1 MPTTPVEGNPV
12 RTYDDPDSPDYNP
25 AAVEADRKIGR
36 AATDV
41 IRKRSYPAFVEL
53 VHVGVGGYEPHL
65 IFRNG
70 DSFLVVETEVRDSS
84 EEDLGVWGRQLDDGR
99 VAERG
104 SRPYLLAG
112 IDDLS
117 QRTEEG
123 KAIRTAVRSALTAN
137 RVRYLLVSVVVEG
150 PVGNQKATGIE
161 SEEYK
166 L

>member
-1 MPTTPVEGNPV
+1 V

-25 AAVEADRKIGR
+25 ATVAADRKLGR
-36 AATDV
+36 VATDV
-41 IRKRSYPAFVEL
+41 ICERRYPEFVEL
-53 VHVGVGGYEPHL
+53 VHVGVGAYEPHL
-65 IFRNG
+65 VYRNG

-84 EEDLGVWGRQLDDGR
+84 EEESGVWGRKLDDGR
-99 VAERG
+99 VVERG

-123 KAIRTAVRSALTAN
+123 NAIGTAMRSALAAS
-137 RVRYLLVSVVVEG
+137 RVRYLLVSVIVEG
-150 PVGNQKATGIE
+150 PQGNQKATEIE